1 MKKLTAL
8 LFFLFGCF
16 FAACA
21 SPKANPAANQTLQ
34 TGEDTQTSPAQ
45 TETPSVETTFS
56 DTDANTDTDKKT
68 ISEKKEAELLRYEDA
83 VPIVYMTKEITGKSM
98 LRLYESLYIELDGA
112 RTAVYVSAEDPMG
125 STDLEPAL
133 LDPIVPSLN
142 GTIAVCATADDGSVS
157 GKDRYSQARE
167 HGLTQIADVVVLDE
181 HGSVSLFVEEGVHLQ
196 ETKVGAHFSEY
207 DGYLVISNFTSHPKT
222 GFRGAVSSLSLG
234 FSSAEGKRL
243 IHSAKAAAAKAA
255 AQQDVLLE
263 SMAEAG
269 KSISDAL
276 DKNLLYINVM
286 NHFQAEDTVMPDIG
300 ILACTDP
307 VALDQACVD
316 LVYMA
321 ENSAPFINA
330 IESQNG
336 EYLLEHAEE
345 IGLGNSAYTL
355 ITIE

>member
-98 LRLYESLYIELDGA
+98 LRLYESLYSELDGA

-125 STDLEPAL
+125 STDLDPAL

-142 GTIAVCATADDGSVS
+142 GTIAVCATADDGSAS
-157 GKDRYSQARE
+157 GKG
-167 HGLTQIADVVVLDE
+167 HPGN
-181 HGSVSLFVEEGVHLQ
+181 LQ
-196 ETKVGAHFSEY
+196 PPS
-207 DGYLVISNFTSHPKT
+207 DGY
-222 GFRGAVSSLSLG
+222 G
-234 FSSAEGKRL
+234 
-243 IHSAKAAAAKAA
+243 
-255 AQQDVLLE
+255 LL
-263 SMAEAG
+263 
-269 KSISDAL
+269 
-276 DKNLLYINVM
+276 
-286 NHFQAEDTVMPDIG
+286 PDG
-300 ILACTDP
+300 
-307 VALDQACVD
+307 
-316 LVYMA
+316 
-321 ENSAPFINA
+321 
-330 IESQNG
+330 
-336 EYLLEHAEE
+336 
-345 IGLGNSAYTL
+345 
-355 ITIE
+355 